1 MLPLA
6 LKLSG
11 KDVLVIGAGRI
22 GAGKA
27 ALLVDAGARVTMIA
41 RDVLAELPQ
50 GLDGAANSATT
61 ARATS
66 RGYALVVS
74 ATGDAD
80 VNDRVVD
87 EARRENIWLNVV
99 DDPERSDFYFT
110 AVHRAGDVTVS
121 VSTEGASPAL
131 AQELRSMIAERLP
144 DNLGRRRPAVARR
157 TSRRSTPPARVPK
170 ASTGDREFANCS
182 ASNATLALRTAS
194 LMSVET
200 RESSHV

>member
-6 LKLSG
+6 LKLSD
-11 KDVLVIGAGRI
+11 KEVLVIGAGRI

-27 ALLVDAGARVTMIA
+27 ALLVEAGARVTMIA
-41 RDVLAELPQ
+41 RDVLAELPK
-50 GLDGAANSATT
+50 GLT
-61 ARATS
+61 ALEQRDYREGDL

-74 ATGDAD
+74 ATGDAN

-144 DNLGRRRPAVARR
+144 ENLADVAQRLR
-157 TSRRSTPPARVPK
+157 EERAEFHASG
-170 ASTGDREFANCS
+170 ASTESVDWRPRIRELLG
-182 ASNATLALRTAS
+182 SNEL
-194 LMSVET
+194 
-200 RESSHV
+200 SH

>member
-22 GAGKA
+22 GSGKA

-41 RDVLAELPQ
+41 RDVLGELPR
-50 GLDGAANSATT
+50 GLIDLQQREYREGDL
-61 ARATS
+61 

-74 ATGDAD
+74 ATGDAT
-80 VNDRVVD
+80 VNDRIVD
-87 EARRENIWLNVV
+87 EATREHVWLNVV

-144 DNLGRRRPAVARR
+144 DNLADVAQQLRQER
-157 TSRRSTPPARVPK
+157 AEFHASG
-170 ASTGDREFANCS
+170 ASTEGVDWRPRIRELLG
-182 ASNATLALRTAS
+182 SNELSR
-194 LMSVET
+194 
-200 RESSHV
+200 